1 MADQADVKTVGD
13 DGKVEVSVNDKPV
26 VLKSTEQTGASVKKA
41 VIEQGVEIAEGFLLI
56 IEQGDGKS
64 KLVGD
69 AEKISVRPSEQFV
82 AVERDIEVV
91 VSVNDKPVVLKGVR
105 QTGATV
111 KRSAI
116 AEGVRIAE
124 DFVLSIELG
133 GGKTKLVGDDE
144 EIVVRAGERFLVI
157 ENDDNS

>member
-1 MADQADVKTVGD
+1 MADEAEVKTVGD

-26 VLKSTEQTGASVKKA
+26 VLDGAEQTGASVKKA
-41 VIEQGVEIAEGFLLI
+41 AIEQGVKIGEGFLLV
-56 IEQGDGKS
+56 IELGDGKS

-69 AEKISVRPSEQFV
+69 EEKIAVRAGERFV
-82 AVERDIEVV
+82 AVENDIEVEI
-91 VSVNDKPVVLKGVR
+91 SVNDKPVVLKGVR

-144 EIVVRAGERFLVI
+144 EIVVRAGERFLAI